1 MQYKNS
7 DQNLG
12 SRGGNLWR
20 GEIVGEQ
27 GERGGLRHEGDQ
39 PGLPA
44 RGGGDGQEGDMC
56 AQTSQTQEYCSM
68 LW

>member
-1 MQYKNS
+1 MLN
-7 DQNLG
+7 NLPNILG

-27 GERGGLRHEGDQ
+27 GEWGGLRYEGNQ

-56 AQTSQTQEYCSM
+56 TQASQAQEYCSM
-68 LW
+68 LWQ